1 MLCVCMSDFFFLSS
15 RRRHTRCALVTGV
28 QTCAL
33 PIWAI
38 LEHLGPMAA
47 LYCVFDFFEPVT
59 TASAMIVDTV
69 GIGCGNGGDLF
80 VISSNTQN
88 SRARAPFESIKAT
101 VATINE
107 IPK

>member
-1 MLCVCMSDFFFLSS
+1 MNETDAAPV
-15 RRRHTRCALVTGV
+15 V
-28 QTCAL
+28 QDCFDCNR
-33 PIWAI
+33 AI

-88 SRARAPFESIKAT
+88 SRARATFESIKARSDEPRGGKEWVRT
-101 VATINE
+101 GRTRGA
-107 IPK
+107 PDH

>member
-1 MLCVCMSDFFFLSS
+1 MNETDAAPV
-15 RRRHTRCALVTGV
+15 V
-28 QTCAL
+28 QDCFDCNR
-33 PIWAI
+33 AI

-59 TASAMIVDTV
+59 TASAMIVATV

-88 SRARAPFESIKAT
+88 SRARAPFESTTAT
-101 VATINE
+101 VATINAIE
-107 IPK
+107 RASCRERVCKYV

>member
-1 MLCVCMSDFFFLSS
+1 MNETDAAPV
-15 RRRHTRCALVTGV
+15 V
-28 QTCAL
+28 QDCFDCNR
-33 PIWAI
+33 AI

-69 GIGCGNGGDLF
+69 GNGCGNGGDLF

-88 SRARAPFESIKAT
+88 SRARAPFEIRSEERRVGQRVSVRVDIGGGR
-101 VATINE
+101 
-107 IPK
+107 